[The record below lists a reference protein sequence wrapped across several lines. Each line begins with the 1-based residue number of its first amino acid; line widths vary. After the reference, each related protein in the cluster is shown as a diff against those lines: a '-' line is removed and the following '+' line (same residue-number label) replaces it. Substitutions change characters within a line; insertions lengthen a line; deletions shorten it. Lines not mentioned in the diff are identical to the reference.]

1 MTDNEELPTLD
12 SGQPVEWITLA
23 DAARR
28 VDMSTKTIRRH
39 VKGGTLVGQR
49 SGTGN
54 RSPWMIRTDSLHEL
68 YPDAAPAGTPATS
81 EAVTA
86 LSQQLEAVTELLADA
101 NTQTIEAT
109 ERAAIAET
117 RAEHYQERLAD
128 LRDETNDLRDQLET
142 ARAEPKKRRGWWRR

>member
-54 RSPWMIRTDSLHEL
+54 RSPWMIRADSLHEL
-68 YPDAAPAGTPATS
+68 YPDAAPAEAPATS

-86 LSQQLEAVTELLADA
+86 LSQQLETVTELLADA
-101 NTQTIEAT
+101 NTQAMKAT
-109 ERAAIAET
+109 ERAAIADT
-117 RAEHYQERLAD
+117 VAD
-128 LRDETNDLRDQLET
+128 HLRDRLTEARDDNAALLEKLT
-142 ARAEPKKRRGWWRR
+142 AARRRWWRR